1 MKSLDRETMNR
12 LLSGSSLT
20 REEVKDLFGRLVRGE
35 LDELQA
41 AAIVTA
47 LKVRGERT
55 TELVGAAEAL
65 LEAAVA
71 FPGAPVEA
79 IDLVGTG
86 GDGLNTLNIST
97 LAAIT
102 TAAIGVPVAKHGNR
116 SITSLSGSFDLLQ
129 RLGVD
134 LQATPEKSARQLEE
148 AGLCFLLAP
157 NYHVG
162 LRHAGELRRRLNART
177 IFNLLGPLVNPA
189 RPRAM
194 LLGVAIPELLDPMA
208 ESLRGLGCRTA
219 AVVHGSGL
227 DELAVHGP
235 SEVRLL
241 ENGVLRRLE
250 LGPQD
255 FGLEVHPLS
264 ALTIDS
270 ADAGH
275 ARAER
280 ILSGAGNVAENSAI
294 AINAAMAAWVFRGGG
309 DLPRWAEAALQALRA
324 GKVGEKLKQLRE
336 PGPA

>member
-134 LQATPEKSARQLEE
+134 LQA
-148 AGLCFLLAP
+148 
-157 NYHVG
+157 
-162 LRHAGELRRRLNART
+162 AGEVGAAT
-177 IFNLLGPLVNPA
+177 PGSWLVF
-189 RPRAM
+189 
-194 LLGVAIPELLDPMA
+194 L
-208 ESLRGLGCRTA
+208 
-219 AVVHGSGL
+219 
-227 DELAVHGP
+227 
-235 SEVRLL
+235 
-241 ENGVLRRLE
+241 
-250 LGPQD
+250 
-255 FGLEVHPLS
+255 
-264 ALTIDS
+264 
-270 ADAGH
+270 
-275 ARAER
+275 ARAE
-280 ILSGAGNVAENSAI
+280 
-294 AINAAMAAWVFRGGG
+294 
-309 DLPRWAEAALQALRA
+309 LPRWSAACGGIASAAQRTHHF
-324 GKVGEKLKQLRE
+324 QLARTTGE
-336 PGPA
+336 PGPTTCDAIGSRHSRTA